1 MPTPEELVGKY
12 LTLPERKDN
21 ADLRI
26 QGRTAHVIAFTNGK
40 LKVIVGAGTSQEEHL
55 LEPANVAD
63 NVVSAPAN
71 SSEAAAS

>member
-21 ADLRI
+21 ADLKI

-40 LKVIVGAGTSQEEHL
+40 LRVIVGAGASEQEHL
-55 LEPANVAD
+55 LDPANVAD
-63 NVVSAPAN
+63 NVAPSQADSA
-71 SSEAAAS
+71 EATPS